1 MGEDESSTLFELLPI
16 GAYRSSVDG
25 RPLRANGALV
35 RLNGY
40 ASEAEM
46 LAAVNDIG
54 NEWYVDAQRR
64 VEFLRLMQRDGQV
77 VVDSLKPDGAT
88 PEVVWLVMGDTLA
101 RSVLEYAP
109 AEESEADD
117 AAETTAA
124 TTTTE
129 KGR

>member
-1 MGEDESSTLFELLPI
+1 MDAATACKTVKG
-16 GAYRSSVDG
+16 GV
-25 RPLRANGALV
+25 
-35 RLNGY
+35 Y
-40 ASEAEM
+40 AVTGDDVPEAARGM
-46 LAAVNDIG
+46 
-54 NEWYVDAQRR
+54 
-64 VEFLRLMQRDGQV
+64 RDGQV